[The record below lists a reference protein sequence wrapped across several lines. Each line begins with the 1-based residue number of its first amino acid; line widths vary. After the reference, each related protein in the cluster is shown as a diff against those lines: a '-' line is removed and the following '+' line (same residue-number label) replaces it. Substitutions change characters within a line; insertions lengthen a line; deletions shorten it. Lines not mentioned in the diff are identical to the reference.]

1 VMPLSILFS
10 LNLLLF
16 TFNLIPLP
24 PLDGSA
30 ILPGFMSDD
39 MARKFHEL
47 LRQPMFS
54 MIGLL
59 AAWQVFPL
67 ISNPLRMLALNLLY
81 PGAGYH

>member
-1 VMPLSILFS
+1 

-16 TFNLIPLP
+16 AFNLLPFP

-30 ILPGFMSDD
+30 IFPVLLGDD
-39 MARKFHEL
+39 AARRFHDI

-54 MIGLL
+54 LLGLL
-59 AAWQVFPL
+59 AAWRLFPL
-67 ISNPLRMLALNLLY
+67 ISGPLQTLALNLLY